1 MLPFALIAGGAL
13 GIALT
18 TALEVLTAP
27 YSAHVVAYPLNGA
40 VHLVKVLAVAA
51 FVAGMAGYL
60 VRFRGRLGV
69 IGSTAAG
76 ALAIGTLLGGLPYN
90 LAEASLDPSLTPAA
104 ANARL
109 EAIYVAQ
116 PWITEVAGAM
126 LPVVLLAIVVFG
138 IVALRRRLFPAWAP
152 AVSLVMIPVAIG
164 AAILSEAAG
173 LPLPHPPA
181 WLFLGLAAYGV
192 SGLVQAG
199 RSASQ
204 VSGSASPTMTS
215 SGPRT

>member
-1 MLPFALIAGGAL
+1 MLAFALIAGGAL
-13 GIALT
+13 GITLT

-27 YSAHVVAYPLNGA
+27 YSAHVIAYPLNGA
-40 VHLVKVLAVAA
+40 VHLLKVLAVAA

-60 VRFRGRLGV
+60 VRCRDHLGV
-69 IGSTAAG
+69 IGSIAAG

-109 EAIYVAQ
+109 EAIYAAQ
-116 PWITEVAGAM
+116 PWIGQVAGIM
-126 LPVVLLAIVVFG
+126 LPVILLAIVTFG
-138 IVALRRRLFPAWAP
+138 VVALRRHLFPTWAP
-152 AVSLVMIPVAIG
+152 ALSLVMIPVAIG

-181 WLFLGLAAYGV
+181 WLFLGLAAYGL

-199 RSASQ
+199 RSNLA
-204 VSGSASPTMTS
+204 PS
-215 SGPRT
+215 SGAASN